1 MWVWIIVGILRCP
14 KLLVRLG
21 DQLVCMC
28 DVFMFIF
35 IHIVVELVDNYM
47 YRLMV
52 SLFVYVDVGPH
63 LPPGYQRW
71 VVAIAEVAVLAG
83 NPRRQRQEV
92 ETIFLHLEWLANGIT
107 DDSW

>member
-1 MWVWIIVGILRCP
+1 MGIWTIMGTLRCP
-14 KLLVRLG
+14 ELPAKHG

-52 SLFVYVDVGPH
+52 SLFVYVDVGPF
-63 LPPGYQRW
+63 PPLGYQRQ
-71 VVAIAEVAVLAG
+71 VVAIVEVVVPKG
-83 NPRRQRQEV
+83 KPHRR
-92 ETIFLHLEWLANGIT
+92 
-107 DDSW
+107 

>member
-14 KLLVRLG
+14 KLLVRNG

-35 IHIVVELVDNYM
+35 IHSVVELVDDYI

-52 SLFVYVDVGPH
+52 SFFVYADVGTHP
-63 LPPGYQRW
+63 LPGYQRR
-71 VVAIAEVAVLAG
+71 VVAIAGTAG
-83 NPRRQRQEV
+83 NPHKQRREV
-92 ETIFLHLEWLANGIT
+92 DDFFPYLEWLADGIS
-107 DDSW
+107 DDGW